1 MKYQVIAKLDEIKY
15 KSCQDMDP
23 KLWPRLKD
31 KVYILNTWPT
41 KEWAEWSA
49 AGHRE
54 YQHSNLDTNTVE
66 VIEIEDDAN

>member
-1 MKYQVIAKLDEIKY
+1 MKYRVIAKLDEHKY
-15 KSCQDMDP
+15 KACQGMDP
-23 KLWPRLKD
+23 RLWPKLKD

-54 YQHSNLDTNTVE
+54 YQNSNLDTDSIQIIEVE
-66 VIEIEDDAN
+66 E